1 MSTLIES
8 EVRARAQ
15 TEIIRD
21 RARRGFASARTSRDI
36 LVESTISFSETTCY
50 DAFLSHSFKDTDLIL
65 GVKAT
70 LDDLGYRTY
79 IDWIDDPHLDRLS
92 VTYETAQILKQRMR
106 SSRSLLYVTTMNSVN
121 SRWMPWECGYVDGY
135 SGKVAILPITPT
147 PQTKFVGLEYMSLYP
162 YCEKM
167 RGVDHK
173 ERLYITTGHLDHI
186 SFERWI
192 EVPRQFDDGIVV
204 FSN

>member
-8 EVRARAQ
+8 EIRARAQ
-15 TEIIRD
+15 AEIIRD
-21 RARRGFASARTSRDI
+21 RSQRHSASARTSREI
-36 LVESTISFSETTCY
+36 LLSSTLSFSEATYY
-50 DAFLSHSFKDTDLIL
+50 DAFLSHSFQDTDLIL

-79 IDWIDDPHLDRLS
+79 IDWINDPHLDRS
-92 VTYETAQILKQRMR
+92 RVTYETAEILKTRMR
-106 SSRSLLYVTTMNSVN
+106 NSRSLLCVTTSNSAN
-121 SRWMPWECGYVDGY
+121 SRWMPWECGFFDGY

-147 PQTKFVGLEYMSLYP
+147 PYTKFVGLEYMSLYP

-167 RGVDHK
+167 MGVDRK
-173 ERLYITTGHLDHI
+173 ERLYITTGRLDHI
-186 SFERWI
+186 PFERWI
-192 EVPRQFDDGIVV
+192 EVPRKSEDGIVV